1 MHGTAALSR
10 GVKTQKALVEL
21 IDTVLQAIP
30 INK

>member
-10 GVKTQKALVEL
+10 GGKTQETLVEL